1 MNGWLKLCGKPES
14 WDGFL
19 SASRANQEF
28 GLLALRQKLNGWLR
42 GQGLQHFAPALRAL
56 AAPR

>member
-1 MNGWLKLCGKPES
+1 MAGSSFAASLNLGTAFP
-14 WDGFL
+14 
-19 SASRANQEF
+19 AVSRANQEF
-28 GLLALRQKLNGWLR
+28 GLLALRQKPNGWLR